1 MFSLYTTCKLLFL
14 TIIGLQL
21 LLKMALFK
29 IKVCWTCFVVV
40 QSSLKC
46 CGRWWC
52 GSVCVW
58 TPVWALCS
66 WCLFLVC
73 LLSSLCPSCWWWR
86 DFQPSFML
94 SDSTGQYS
102 PQTYT
107 VYIFKHSMNL
117 YWILQTEIIS
127 LSSGWSFRIS
137 SIAALASSLY
147 HLPSFSCT
155 PALKMR
161 GCCEL
166 RYAKHQTRADLSFI
180 LTDLHVALHAKVV
193 QPNTLYMETPD
204 QHWQYGALLD
214 HILGHET
221 VTQTQQQL
229 WTVNR
234 TLECFFNVL
243 NQCIRSSQKCCL
255 WI

>member
-1 MFSLYTTCKLLFL
+1 MFSLYRTCKLLFL

-21 LLKMALFK
+21 LLKTALFK
-29 IKVCWTCFVVV
+29 IKNCWTCFVVV

-102 PQTYT
+102 PQTQY
-107 VYIFKHSMNL
+107 
-117 YWILQTEIIS
+117 E
-127 LSSGWSFRIS
+127 
-137 SIAALASSLY
+137 
-147 HLPSFSCT
+147 
-155 PALKMR
+155 
-161 GCCEL
+161 
-166 RYAKHQTRADLSFI
+166 FI
-180 LTDLHVALHAKVV
+180 LNGSNWNHLSLLRVEFQNKFYSGAGVKFVPFAFSLLHTSFENEGL
-193 QPNTLYMETPD
+193 
-204 QHWQYGALLD
+204 
-214 HILGHET
+214 
-221 VTQTQQQL
+221 L
-229 WTVNR
+229 WTAAR
-234 TLECFFNVL
+234 
-243 NQCIRSSQKCCL
+243 
-255 WI
+255 